1 MKKFIL
7 TAAAGIALCAA
18 CNAQSD
24 YRITG
29 NVAEEIQTNKAYLVA
44 IDGNKMDTLAS
55 ADVVNGK
62 FEIKGSTGKDI
73 KFTVIMLDGIQGG
86 MPVFL
91 EGGEFTATITNDYLA
106 TKVEGTGA
114 AQKLFNQF
122 TDIQRD
128 FVVNN
133 QPIQMELMAA
143 QVTGDKEK
151 RDSLQGEYG
160 KLAQAAQA
168 KEVELIKANPDSYV
182 MTYMLANSMSQMELD
197 AVKERFAIL
206 TEAAKANEWGK
217 QIADYIALQER
228 IAIGAIAPD
237 FTTTDSEGK
246 EFNMHSVKGKVK
258 LLDFWASWCMPCRGE
273 NPKVVAIYKEFHDKG
288 LEIISISVD
297 DNKDAWL
304 KAVEEDGLIWR
315 QCADQDAAELYGIRV
330 VPTTFLLDENNKIV
344 AKNLRGDELKA
355 KIAEM
360 LK

>member
-7 TAAAGIALCAA
+7 TAVAGIALCVA

-29 NVAEEIQTNKAYLVA
+29 NVVEIQTNKVYLVA

-62 FEIKGSTGKDI
+62 FEIKGNTGKDFR
-73 KFTVIMLDGIQGG
+73 FTVLMLEGIQGG

-91 EGGEFTATITNDYLA
+91 EGGEFAATFSNDYLA
-106 TKVEGTGA
+106 TKVEGSGA

-128 FVVNN
+128 FILNN
-133 QPIQMELMAA
+133 QPIQMEIMAA

-151 RDSLQGEYG
+151 LDSLQGVLNQ
-160 KLAQAAQA
+160 LAQAAQA
-168 KEVELIKANPDSYV
+168 KELELIKANPDAYV
-182 MTYMLANSMSQMELD
+182 TTYMIANNMSQMQLKD
-197 AVKERFAIL
+197 VKERFALL
-206 TEAAKANEWGK
+206 TESAKANEWGK
-217 QIADYIALQER
+217 QIADYIAREER
-228 IAIGAIAPD
+228 IAVGAIAPD
-237 FTTTDSEGK
+237 FTSTDSEGK